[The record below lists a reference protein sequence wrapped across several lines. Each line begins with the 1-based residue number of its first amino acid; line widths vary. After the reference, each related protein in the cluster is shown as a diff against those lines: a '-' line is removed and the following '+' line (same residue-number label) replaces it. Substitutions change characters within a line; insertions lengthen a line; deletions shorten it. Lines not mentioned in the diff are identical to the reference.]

1 MPLTLEDKVR
11 LLSMV
16 DVFESLVREELE
28 EVARR
33 ACDTHLER
41 GDVLGKLGKP
51 QEEGAEELYVLKEGR
66 VQLFVEIP
74 DGGEVTLSVV
84 EGGSIFGE
92 LALGGPRSAEVSARA
107 LESSLV
113 CSLET
118 KVVEQLIESNPRVG
132 IAMVRLLSERLREA
146 EARLAELAH
155 RQVPARLAN
164 LILRL
169 SASEGIMG
177 REGIRIPTPY
187 THRQL
192 GSMISAKRE
201 AVSRAM
207 TELRE
212 GGAVEVVGRRIH
224 IRDHEALEREAE
236 ARPAVGSSP
245 S

>member
-33 ACDTHLER
+33 ACDTRLER
-41 GDVLGKLGKP
+41 GEVMRKP
-51 QEEGAEELYVLKEGR
+51 QEKGAEELYVLKEGR
-66 VQLFVEIP
+66 VQLFVETP
-74 DGGEVTLSVV
+74 GGGEVTLSVV

-92 LALGGPRSAEVSARA
+92 LALGDPRSGELHARA
-107 LESSLV
+107 LVPSLV

-132 IAMVRLLSERLREA
+132 LAIVRLLSERLREA
-146 EARLAELAH
+146 EVRLAELAH
-155 RQVPARLAN
+155 RQVSSRLAN

-169 SASEGIMG
+169 STSEGIMG

-187 THRQL
+187 THQQL
-192 GSMISAKRE
+192 GSMISARRE
-201 AVSRAM
+201 AVTRAM
-207 TELRE
+207 SELRE
-212 GGAVEVVGRRIH
+212 EGAVEVVGRRIH

-236 ARPAVGSSP
+236 ARPAVGSLP